1 MTKRKFLTKILFAL
15 CMVCLAF
22 AFSLS
27 LLNTKKTLADENL
40 PTVTDFSMMEGA
52 QVRKESGTV
61 GSQTALQKAK
71 GIRFRMYVNQ
81 TYFDSL
87 TEPEV
92 GIYVALASEAT
103 ESDMKDMETAEEKAK
118 FKFTETDKAK
128 LVALAAGEET
138 QEAVYVLNAVVVGLP
153 ETDYNTALIANGYV
167 KEGETATLTAEPQT
181 RSVAQV
187 ASLALIDGDGTTE
200 KDPFGTLNHYVDT
213 VATAD
218 NFKFAN
224 TAIMTDKYKTAEPT
238 IGATLPKNLTAKWT
252 SSNEEVATVDA
263 NGNITRVGL
272 GETEITATLGTTVQ
286 TATLTVGAPA
296 PLKITG
302 EADGNMIFTPN
313 GVKYQYVG
321 ANSEE
326 LNNITGD
333 YNGAALKHDAGGN
346 GLHNLYSAYTKEEL
360 TEIAKDYNKVTFW
373 FAING
378 GVNKTGA
385 SGFIRHYYKANDAVV
400 NSVENLALGLTGNK
414 DYSIADGGKWT
425 KWTLSINDYISLL
438 TEEVKDEEPTGKSY
452 VSLYWAWAYNFTT
465 NPNMYLGDV
474 EFVFDPY
481 IVKVDESAQNKITK
495 GTTNG
500 KLAGSV
506 IDGFEGDYDGEAISF
521 LDARSKDYRVANPY
535 TLEQLEA
542 LKTKYSKVSMWIAMD
557 NIGTTGSFQMHTNP
571 SSGARQCFLN
581 KVYSNDKNAIASF
594 TNATNNKWFKYSV
607 SIDDY
612 ISLITTTTGAG
623 TDSETVT
630 VHDYFLIANPD
641 VSGSTTSITDVNGD
655 GTCNYKDV
663 TLYVGDIFFE

>member
-22 AFSLS
+22 ALSLS
-27 LLNTKKTLADENL
+27 LLNTKKTMADENL

-103 ESDMKDMETAEEKAK
+103 EADMKDMEAAEEKAK

-167 KEGETATLTAEPQT
+167 KEGETATLTTEPQT

-187 ASLALIDGDGTTE
+187 ASLALIDGDGTTD

-213 VATAD
+213 VAQNEGFT
-218 NFKFAN
+218 FAN

-238 IGATLPKNLTAKWT
+238 VGATLPKNLTAKWT

-272 GETEITATLGTTVQ
+272 GETEITATLGTMVQ

-302 EADGNMIFTPN
+302 AEDGNMISTPN
-313 GVKYQYVG
+313 GVKYQYVA

-333 YNGAALKHDAGGN
+333 YNGGALKHDAGGS
-346 GLHNLYSAYTKEEL
+346 GLHNLYSAYTKAEL

-378 GVNKTGA
+378 GADKTD
-385 SGFIRHYYKANDAVV
+385 SNGFVRHYKNE
-400 NSVENLALGLTGNK
+400 NTVETLALGLTGNK
-414 DYSIADGGKWT
+414 DYYLTDSGKWT
-425 KWTLSINDYISLL
+425 KWALSINDYISLL
-438 TEEVKDEEPTGKSY
+438 TEEVKDEATTGKSY
-452 VSLYWAWAYNFTT
+452 VSLYQAWAYNFAS

-474 EFVFDPY
+474 EFVLDPY
-481 IVKVDESAQNKITK
+481 IVKVDEKAQSKITY
-495 GTTNG
+495 GTNKSTCVKVGSEDIADFTGGYTGNAVYIAG
-500 KLAGSV
+500 QYGNNYLAKF
-506 IDGFEGDYDGEAISF
+506 DFTAEQMEAIK
-521 LDARSKDYRVANPY
+521 AKY
-535 TLEQLEA
+535 T
-542 LKTKYSKVSMWIAMD
+542 TVSMWVAVDGVENGWIRLYKNA
-557 NIGTTGSFQMHTNP
+557 TPAS
-571 SSGARQCFLN
+571 FLN
-581 KVYSNDKNAIASF
+581 KIYLNGGEATSF
-594 TNATNNKWFKYSV
+594 TKDVNKTWKKYSL
-607 SIDDY
+607 SIEDFLAICSADDSTFNETFY
-612 ISLITTTTGAG
+612 LCYPWTSGLSAG
-623 TDSETVT
+623 ED
-630 VHDYFLIANPD
+630 L
-641 VSGSTTSITDVNGD
+641 NGD
-655 GTCNYKDV
+655 GVINTNGDIRVYF
-663 TLYVGDIFFE
+663 GDIFFE